1 MAEKELV
8 TEGKAAELRI
18 KFFQKYIGL
27 TEEESK
33 DLVEVLTEPTP
44 KDWIKERPARGGAM
58 VQYIPGSYFIRKF
71 NDAFGFLWSYEA
83 PDHFEN
89 NGQIVVKGRWSLQ
102 IPGRT
107 MFTRYPDGREETLR
121 FDGFQIVK
129 EQFGSSEIKRY
140 AKDVS
145 DGHGGIRYQK
155 GDVIDLGD
163 DYKGAA
169 TDAMKK
175 CGTQLG
181 MFADI
186 YRPRE
191 IGEEAT
197 PSDVQ
202 LGAFYLRAERA
213 GKDKEEAE
221 KWAEG
226 QLGKLLEKASQQEI
240 LGLTADLIK
249 MGKERK

>member
-1 MAEKELV
+1 MAEDELV
-8 TEGKAAELRI
+8 AEEKAKELRI
-18 KFFQKYIGL
+18 KFFQRYIGL
-27 TEEESK
+27 TEQESK
-33 DLVEVLTEPTP
+33 DLVEVLTESTP
-44 KDWIKERPARGGAM
+44 KDWIKTRPARGGAT

-83 PDHFEN
+83 PHQFEQD
-89 NGQIVVKGRWSLQ
+89 GQIVVKGRWSLQ

-107 MFTRYPDGREETLR
+107 MITKYPDGREETLR
-121 FDGFQIVK
+121 FDGFGIVK

-140 AKDVS
+140 ARDIP
-145 DGHGGIRYQK
+145 DGHGGMRYKK
-155 GDVIDLGD
+155 GDIIDLGD

-181 MFADI
+181 IFADI

-191 IGEEAT
+191 VGEEAA
-197 PSDVQ
+197 PSDTQ

-213 GKDKEEAE
+213 GKSKEDAD
-221 KWAEG
+221 KWAEEELSKPIG
-226 QLGKLLEKASQQEI
+226 KASQQEV
-240 LGLTADLIK
+240 LGLTSDLIK
-249 MGKERK
+249 MGRGKK